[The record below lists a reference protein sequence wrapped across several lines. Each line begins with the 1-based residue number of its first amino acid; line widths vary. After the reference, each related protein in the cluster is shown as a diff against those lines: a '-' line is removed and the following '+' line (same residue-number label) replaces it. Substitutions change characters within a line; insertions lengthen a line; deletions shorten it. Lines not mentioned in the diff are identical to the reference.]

1 MVGGCIF
8 IVGYMGAGKSTG
20 GRRLAQAM
28 NLPFMDTDAAIVE
41 DTGMDIPALF
51 DALGEAGFRAAERRV
66 IERVVRGGKRLV
78 VATGGGTPCH
88 GDNMAFM
95 RQHGKVVY
103 FKVGLDAL
111 LARLQA
117 RRKERPLI
125 ADIPDAE
132 LKGFIREH
140 LAGREQFYTQA
151 HITVDADALDGER
164 MASVIH
170 MIESGRVNP

>member
-1 MVGGCIF
+1 MQ
-8 IVGYMGAGKSTG
+8 AGLIGILSRTYG
-20 GRRLAQAM
+20 PETAWQ
-28 NLPFMDTDAAIVE
+28 E
-41 DTGMDIPALF
+41 
-51 DALGEAGFRAAERRV
+51 
-66 IERVVRGGKRLV
+66 
-78 VATGGGTPCH
+78 
-88 GDNMAFM
+88 
-95 RQHGKVVY
+95 
-103 FKVGLDAL
+103 LDAL
-111 LARLQA
+111 LTRLQA

-170 MIESGRVNP
+170 MIGSGRVNP